1 MGTLARRWTHFGER
15 PGVFIFVWR
24 WFVMR
29 YELVPKECPR
39 VRFHLGFRVISSI
52 LLTPLQGPLP
62 RQATATTLPLPL
74 PSTYAMQERCLIL
87 SLVRACIFA
96 SPWALVHKQYQ
107 ARCFETVAIITSHP
121 FCDGRLHSLTRW
133 QHKSARTMVLF
144 YIAVSRD
151 DLELAFKNRE
161 IDHWRHAAS
170 DNAPRVEGI

>member
-1 MGTLARRWTHFGER
+1 
-15 PGVFIFVWR
+15 
-24 WFVMR
+24 MR

-96 SPWALVHKQYQ
+96 SP
-107 ARCFETVAIITSHP
+107 
-121 FCDGRLHSLTRW
+121 
-133 QHKSARTMVLF
+133 
-144 YIAVSRD
+144 
-151 DLELAFKNRE
+151 
-161 IDHWRHAAS
+161 
-170 DNAPRVEGI
+170 